1 MGRHVTRNTKE
12 VTVRDLFRM
21 AFVIV
26 ALVAA
31 GPVLAQE
38 PSADTMQALKEKI
51 KADKKL
57 VVSANLNLTDA
68 EAKGFW
74 PVYDGYQKDLGAI
87 NQRLVGLIRSYADA
101 YDANKIDDATAKKLL
116 HEAVAIDTSEA
127 ALRKAY
133 LPKLEKV
140 LPMKK
145 VAIYYQIENK
155 IRAVV
160 KYELAS
166 KIPLAQ

>member
-1 MGRHVTRNTKE
+1 MK
-12 VTVRDLFRM
+12 LFRIG
-21 AFVIV
+21 VVVV
-26 ALVAA
+26 ALLSAW
-31 GPVLAQE
+31 PVLAQE
-38 PSADTMQALKEKI
+38 VTADTMQALQEKV

-74 PVYDGYQKDLGAI
+74 PVYDSYQKDLGAI
-87 NQRLVGLIRSYADA
+87 NQRLATLIKSYAGA
-101 YDANKIDDATAKKLL
+101 YNANTIDDATAKKLL
-116 HEAVAIDTSEA
+116 NEAVAIDASEA

-160 KYELAS
+160 KYEIAS
-166 KIPLAQ
+166 AIPLAK

>member
-1 MGRHVTRNTKE
+1 MK
-12 VTVRDLFRM
+12 LFRIG
-21 AFVIV
+21 VV
-26 ALVAA
+26 AVVLFSAW
-31 GPVLAQE
+31 PVLAQE
-38 PSADTMQALKEKI
+38 VSADTMQALKEKL

-57 VVSANLNLTDA
+57 IVSANLNLTDA

-74 PVYDGYQKDLGAI
+74 PVYEGYQKELGAI
-87 NQRLVGLIRSYADA
+87 NQRMAAVIKSYADA
-101 YDANKIDDATAKKLL
+101 YNADKIDDATAKKLL
-116 HEAVAIDTSEA
+116 HEAVAIDTAES

-133 LPKLEKV
+133 LPKFEKV

-155 IRAVV
+155 IRAVI

-166 KIPLAQ
+166 EIPLAK

>member
-1 MGRHVTRNTKE
+1 MK
-12 VTVRDLFRM
+12 LFRIG
-21 AFVIV
+21 VVVV
-26 ALVAA
+26 ALLSAW
-31 GPVLAQE
+31 PVLAQE
-38 PSADTMQALKEKI
+38 VTADTMQALQEKV

-74 PVYDGYQKDLGAI
+74 PVYDSYQKDLGAI
-87 NQRLVGLIRSYADA
+87 NQRLATLIKSYAGA
-101 YDANKIDDATAKKLL
+101 YNANTIDDATAKTLL
-116 HEAVAIDTSEA
+116 NEAVAIDASEA

-133 LPKLEKV
+133 LPRLEKV

-155 IRAVV
+155 TGGVV
-160 KYELAS
+160 KCELAS
-166 KIPLAQ
+166 AIPLGK

>member
-1 MGRHVTRNTKE
+1 MH
-12 VTVRDLFRM
+12 LFRI
-21 AFVIV
+21 AVV
-26 ALVAA
+26 AVVLFGAW
-31 GPVLAQE
+31 PVLAQDV
-38 PSADTMQALKEKI
+38 SADTMQALQEKV

-74 PVYDGYQKDLGAI
+74 PVYESYQKDLQAI
-87 NQRLVGLIRSYADA
+87 NQRLVTLIKTYADA
-101 YDANKIDDATAKKLL
+101 YNVDKIDDATAKTLL

-127 ALRKAY
+127 ALRKSY
-133 LPKLEKV
+133 LPRLEKV

-160 KYELAS
+160 RYELAS
-166 KIPLAQ
+166 AIPLAK

>member
-1 MGRHVTRNTKE
+1 MRLLRIGV
-12 VTVRDLFRM
+12 VAVVLFQ
-21 AFVIV
+21 AW
-26 ALVAA
+26 
-31 GPVLAQE
+31 PVLAQE
-38 PSADTMQALKEKI
+38 VSADTMQALQEKI

-74 PVYDGYQKDLGAI
+74 PVYDSYQKDLGAI
-87 NQRLVGLIRSYADA
+87 NQRLVTLIKTYADA
-101 YDANKIDDATAKKLL
+101 YNIDKIDDATAKKLL

-127 ALRKAY
+127 AMRKAY

-166 KIPLAQ
+166 AIPLAK

>member
-1 MGRHVTRNTKE
+1 MK
-12 VTVRDLFRM
+12 LFRIG
-21 AFVIV
+21 VV
-26 ALVAA
+26 AVLLLSAW
-31 GPVLAQE
+31 PVLAQE
-38 PSADTMQALKEKI
+38 MSADTMQALKDKV

-74 PVYDGYQKDLGAI
+74 PVYDSYQKELGAI
-87 NQRLVGLIRSYADA
+87 NQRLAVLIKSYADA
-101 YDANKIDDATAKKLL
+101 YNADTINDATAKKLL
-116 HEAVAIDTSEA
+116 NEAVAIDSAES
-127 ALRKAY
+127 ALRKSY
-133 LPKLEKV
+133 LPKFEQV

-145 VAIYYQIENK
+145 VAVYYQIENK

-166 KIPLAQ
+166 SIPLAK

>member
-1 MGRHVTRNTKE
+1 MK
-12 VTVRDLFRM
+12 LFRIG
-21 AFVIV
+21 VVVV
-26 ALVAA
+26 ALLSAW
-31 GPVLAQE
+31 PVLAQE
-38 PSADTMQALKEKI
+38 VTADTMQALQEKV

-74 PVYDGYQKDLGAI
+74 PVYDSYQKDLGAI
-87 NQRLVGLIRSYADA
+87 NQRLATLIKSYAGA
-101 YDANKIDDATAKKLL
+101 YNADKIDDATAKTLL
-116 HEAVAIDTSEA
+116 NEAVAIDTSEA

-160 KYELAS
+160 KYEIAS
-166 KIPLAQ
+166 AIPLAK

>member
-1 MGRHVTRNTKE
+1 MKLLRIGV
-12 VTVRDLFRM
+12 VAVVLFH
-21 AFVIV
+21 AW
-26 ALVAA
+26 
-31 GPVLAQE
+31 PVLAQE
-38 PSADTMQALKEKI
+38 VSADTMQALQEKV

-74 PVYDGYQKDLGAI
+74 PVYDSYQKDLGAI
-87 NQRLVGLIRSYADA
+87 NQRLVTLIKTYADA
-101 YDANKIDDATAKKLL
+101 YNADKIDNATAKTLL
-116 HEAVAIDTSEA
+116 NEAVAIDASEV

-166 KIPLAQ
+166 AIPLAK